1 MHNFIAILLNCLTY
15 EFSENPYLL
24 ERDAF
29 PWRARWPLLGRLRC
43 GTLVA
48 GVSWFLVRS
57 LLEQVWFV
65 PPWPFC
71 RFLVGWSKLECP
83 VHALGP
89 LGKVRHSGGG
99 TSISV
104 CSLSQTSLSFAFTV
118 CVCCHLNRWL
128 VLQCEPLDSSAHSRL
143 IFEVGAVD
151 AVSDLCWVLLLAHA
165 SVNSLLRAQRLRG
178 G

>member
-1 MHNFIAILLNCLTY
+1 MNLVKIHIFWMRCFSLAGWMASSGQVKMWKVPHLNQLTPATKPPR
-15 EFSENPYLL
+15 S
-24 ERDAF
+24 
-29 PWRARWPLLGRLRC
+29 
-43 GTLVA
+43 VA
-48 GVSWFLVRS
+48 GVSWFLVG
-57 LLEQVWFV
+57 FV
-65 PPWPFC
+65 PPWLFC

-99 TSISV
+99 TSISG

-128 VLQCEPLDSSAHSRL
+128 VLQCEPQDSSAHSRL
-143 IFEVGAVD
+143 IFEVD
-151 AVSDLCWVLLLAHA
+151 AVSDFGWVLLLAHA